1 MRRRPSRRLQRC
13 TRRHRY
19 ALSASRLSRARA
31 QLGCGAPPCSAP
43 PLPGDA
49 ACCGG
54 DLAPPAPEPRTC
66 CGPLDRRFARPEAPG
81 AAWPAAP
88 ARCCRCRLC
97 RAGRRFA
104 RQLPPAGPEMR
115 KVCCCSSPAGSL
127 WRRLPELDVQIPSAY
142 PAPCSCSL
150 PLRSQLNA
158 GVCPVLPLPP
168 GPAEAS
174 AAAALG
180 RAKWPT
186 QINRP
191 SMAPRCVQCTA
202 ARCQARR
209 NDPQRPPACF
219 DVSLLVAR
227 APPAAAGP
235 ADAGRSSTK
244 STQYADARFAASQ
257 GPLGNQHRP
266 LSSFVPLTQRS
277 CSRRRRSFRP
287 LSCEP
292 LD

>member
-1 MRRRPSRRLQRC
+1 LQRGSCGCAASAGGSPLHLMRRRPSRRLQRC

-115 KVCCCSSPAGSL
+115 KVCCCCCCSSSCWQPVAQIAGARRADPLRLPRAMLMLAPSPLAAECWGLPRLASPAG
-127 WRRLPELDVQIPSAY
+127 P
-142 PAPCSCSL
+142 
-150 PLRSQLNA
+150 
-158 GVCPVLPLPP
+158 
-168 GPAEAS
+168 
-174 AAAALG
+174 
-180 RAKWPT
+180 
-186 QINRP
+186 
-191 SMAPRCVQCTA
+191 
-202 ARCQARR
+202 
-209 NDPQRPPACF
+209 
-219 DVSLLVAR
+219 
-227 APPAAAGP
+227 
-235 ADAGRSSTK
+235 GRSFGSR
-244 STQYADARFAASQ
+244 SARSSQVANSDQQAEHGAGLRAVHRCAVSGAAQ
-257 GPLGNQHRP
+257 
-266 LSSFVPLTQRS
+266 
-277 CSRRRRSFRP
+277 
-287 LSCEP
+287 
-292 LD
+292 